1 MSQKAGLDPDRMVE
15 AALALVESEGP
26 DALTMRRLAADLG
39 VATTT
44 IYWHVGGRDEVV
56 AALIERLSVRL
67 GGRAPRGSDPIERIE
82 SVAVLVWESA
92 FAHRH
97 VTALAHQCGLTS
109 LLELPLELTLARELE
124 AAGLRGT
131 EARDALRSILM
142 CVAGFLVVALRPPES
157 VPAAQRSQALWAD
170 VVDADIDPTTVEA
183 LAGPVDV
190 EALFRRTLRVVIAS
204 FVPDAIPT

>member
-1 MSQKAGLDPDRMVE
+1 ME

-67 GGRAPRGSDPIERIE
+67 GGRTPRGSDPIERIE
-82 SVAVLVWESA
+82 SAALLVWESA

-109 LLELPLELTLARELE
+109 LLELPLELTLARELD
-124 AAGLRGT
+124 AAGIRGT

-157 VPAAQRSQALWAD
+157 VPAAQRSQALWAE
-170 VVDADIDPTTVEA
+170 VVDAEIDPSTVVA

-190 EALFRRTLRVVIAS
+190 EALFRRTLRVVIGS